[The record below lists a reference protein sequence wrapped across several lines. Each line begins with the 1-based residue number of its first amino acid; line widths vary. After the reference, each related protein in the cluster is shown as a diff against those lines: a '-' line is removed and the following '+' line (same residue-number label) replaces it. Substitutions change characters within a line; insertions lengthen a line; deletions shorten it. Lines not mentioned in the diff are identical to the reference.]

1 MKYSI
6 TNQINSFEF
15 HDAQVYYLDYKER
28 TLSVYVKHLNLH
40 KDVKQNPCNCDLE
53 IDCARMVFVDFCVY
67 TFEPGRAWKRDENGA
82 LYTEDPIVII
92 RGKEAEEK
100 FVRELQNS
108 ICVLDLGKKDNE
120 RYYLDGS
127 GVEPFFSVVFSFS
140 RVTVEWDGYSQK
152 AWYEVCKS

>member
-15 HDAQVYYLDYKER
+15 HDAQIYYLDYKER

-82 LYTEDPIVII
+82 LYTESAMNKNFAPDSRAAVQ
-92 RGKEAEEK
+92 REDSAEH
-100 FVRELQNS
+100 FVL
-108 ICVLDLGKKDNE
+108 LTD
-120 RYYLDGS
+120 
-127 GVEPFFSVVFSFS
+127 
-140 RVTVEWDGYSQK
+140 
-152 AWYEVCKS
+152 